1 MQARTRL
8 HTLIRK
14 QNRAWNEIRCCTI
27 LYHADVSSSTRLSCS
42 TIRLEHKASPVDI
55 PSSSCSHHLSIYGL
69 GEMYLGLTDLIKGL
83 LTFNVSAKN
92 KSVLTNSKGGDH
104 YYARGNITDRGPC
117 PGLNSLSNS
126 GYLSAHQYPI
136 RIQELTLTALAMAKI
151 SPCLK
156 SKKL

>member
-42 TIRLEHKASPVDI
+42 TIRLEHKVSLVDI
-55 PSSSCSHHLSIYGL
+55 PSSSCSHRSSASDL
-69 GEMYLGLTDLIKGL
+69 EKMYLGLTDLIKGL

-92 KSVLTNSKGGDH
+92 KDLLTNSKDGDH

-117 PGLNSLSNS
+117 PGLNSPSNS
-126 GYLSAHQYPI
+126 GYLFVHHDLI
-136 RIQELTLTALAMAKI
+136 RKKDLTPTALAMAKT

-156 SKKL
+156 SKEL